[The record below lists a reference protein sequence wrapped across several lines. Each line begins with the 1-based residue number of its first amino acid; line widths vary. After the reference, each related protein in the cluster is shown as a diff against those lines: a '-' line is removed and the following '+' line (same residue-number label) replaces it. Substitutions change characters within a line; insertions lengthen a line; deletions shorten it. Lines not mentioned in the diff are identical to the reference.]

1 MNPEY
6 YSIDEELDKYEE
18 AARFKGA
25 NFPDTPSMVDGT
37 SFNASKNV
45 EEVFTKMPN
54 GGHVKIAERE
64 ITPEAKIMR
73 YNAALREQGITPT
86 ADDFYAAGFD
96 DQQIAAA
103 GLLNIKSTDGGRT
116 EPLSE
121 YEKMFIERQ
130 GGELYNPPELTFG
143 QKAADLAAS
152 TGRVV
157 GGGIQDTITGLVGT
171 ADDIGEAIGNLGYFY
186 MGPDGLEY
194 SREKKE
200 GHLRADKA
208 FEKGLD
214 NLGIKIPEGDGPIE
228 SLARGLMM
236 FASGMTIAPVKGV
249 NFLSMMLR
257 GGFADALLDPEE
269 GNISTLAREYGIDNA
284 ILEFL
289 DSQVDEEASALER
302 LGARLTNTF
311 EGVLAGG
318 VIDGLIKTLGFG
330 LKKVKG
336 DKSLVEYLREKFGV
350 VKDRLTQPGDM
361 PTVGSLGG
369 NLFDTNKTTIDGSF
383 PGRIST
389 RLPTA
394 KASTEDAMTGDL
406 IVGLDEMKADPAL
419 YEFNVNITKDY
430 PNMLTVPNETV
441 DETAERF
448 IEHVK
453 DNLLYL
459 HDKVPNATRA
469 RSQKW
474 YDGARAITDNWSTE
488 YGIPDTSIAGA
499 LAALSPQKDWY
510 QNVSLAKRVLDVA
523 IKQKDFKFANEME
536 QTFRSLPS
544 LNKPKYEPLLDLI
557 KGKSYS
563 EIVDEDPAVQATL
576 RGLFVRLY
584 DQTYNKPDYQIV
596 GPEGDFLDIATNADG
611 SPSKAAWGSLNE
623 IGKAVASI
631 DANGDVNTISVLMGE
646 RHKVRNF
653 YNNIY
658 SPNSLFGDVTIDTHA
673 VAAGL
678 LRPLSGNSLEV
689 DHNFK
694 NMSVKGRGTTKGS
707 SVSGVSGNYGL
718 YAEAY
723 RRAAA
728 ERGILPRQMQSI
740 TWEAV
745 RGLFT
750 DKFKQSAKNV
760 ADIDAIWQRYK
771 SGEIDLDETRRL
783 VDERA
788 GGINPPSWE

>member
-1 MNPEY
+1 MADLLNDNTDFEVSKYYDAQEMNEAGFDPAIIKDKKSVFNPESGMNDILTSMPSGGY
-6 YSIDEELDKYEE
+6 VKIGEEEPEVMAEAPAQPAMPSGPE
-18 AARFKGA
+18 AAPAQAAADYAQQLQEIQGSYTLDDLRAAGYTDEQISTAGLDVQPTMPESRTEALSEQEVADIIASGQPIITADPTLRDEGSRIVSNYF
-25 NFPDTPSMVDGT
+25 
-37 SFNASKNV
+37 FNLAAAGLI
-45 EEVFTKMPN
+45 EE
-54 GGHVKIAERE
+54 
-64 ITPEAKIMR
+64 
-73 YNAALREQGITPT
+73 LREQGMGEAEIERTMQARENELLRNAEVYSNALFGTGATGYEVGLGDFAT
-86 ADDFYAAGFD
+86 AGIMDIQEGYRMFQQQRGEGGTMGGRAIGMAIMAAGVAEATGVGYAFGKLLKRGAKALEPTLVRMGEEAQGRID
-96 DQQIAAA
+96 AEGATLFSNPVGPVVDRGLAAA
-103 GLLNIKSTDGGRT
+103 GR
-116 EPLSE
+116 
-121 YEKMFIERQ
+121 
-130 GGELYNPPELTFG
+130 
-143 QKAADLAAS
+143 
-152 TGRVV
+152 
-157 GGGIQDTITGLVGT
+157 LV
-171 ADDIGEAIGNLGYFY
+171 APKLE
-186 MGPDGLEY
+186 DGL
-194 SREKKE
+194 
-200 GHLRADKA
+200 
-208 FEKGLD
+208 
-214 NLGIKIPEGDGPIE
+214 
-228 SLARGLMM
+228 
-236 FASGMTIAPVKGV
+236 
-249 NFLSMMLR
+249 
-257 GGFADALLDPEE
+257 
-269 GNISTLAREYGIDNA
+269 
-284 ILEFL
+284 
-289 DSQVDEEASALER
+289 
-302 LGARLTNTF
+302 
-311 EGVLAGG
+311 
-318 VIDGLIKTLGFG
+318 
-330 LKKVKG
+330 
-336 DKSLVEYLREKFGV
+336 
-350 VKDRLTQPGDM
+350 
-361 PTVGSLGG
+361 
-369 NLFDTNKTTIDGSF
+369 

-394 KASTEDAMTGDL
+394 KAATEDPMTGEL
-406 IVGLDEMKADPAL
+406 IVGLEEMKTEPAL

-430 PNMLTVPNETV
+430 PNMKFVEGEGV

-453 DNLLYL
+453 DNLLYI
-459 HDKVPNATRA
+459 HDKVPADTRV

-474 YDGARAITDNWSTE
+474 YDGARAITDRWSEE
-488 YGIPDTSIAGA
+488 YGVPDTSIAGA

-510 QNVSLAKRVLDVA
+510 QNVSLAQRVLDVA
-523 IKQKDFKFANEME
+523 VKQKDFVFANEME
-536 QTFRSLPS
+536 QTFRALPS
-544 LNKPKYEPLLDLI
+544 LNKPKYEPMLEAI
-557 KGKSYS
+557 KGKSYA

-576 RGLFVRLY
+576 RALFVRLY

-596 GPEGDFLDIATNADG
+596 GPEGDMLDFATTASG
-611 SPSKAAWGSLNE
+611 ARKKAAWGSLNE

-631 DANGDVNTISVLMGE
+631 DVNGDVNTISRLMGE

-658 SPNSLFGDVTIDTHA
+658 DPNSPFGDVTIDTHA

-707 SVSGVSGNYGL
+707 SKSGVSGNYGL

-771 SGEIDLDETRRL
+771 DGEIDLDETRRL

>member
-1 MNPEY
+1 M
-6 YSIDEELDKYEE
+6 
-18 AARFKGA
+18 
-25 NFPDTPSMVDGT
+25 
-37 SFNASKNV
+37 
-45 EEVFTKMPN
+45 
-54 GGHVKIAERE
+54 
-64 ITPEAKIMR
+64 
-73 YNAALREQGITPT
+73 
-86 ADDFYAAGFD
+86 
-96 DQQIAAA
+96 
-103 GLLNIKSTDGGRT
+103 
-116 EPLSE
+116 
-121 YEKMFIERQ
+121 
-130 GGELYNPPELTFG
+130 
-143 QKAADLAAS
+143 
-152 TGRVV
+152 
-157 GGGIQDTITGLVGT
+157 
-171 ADDIGEAIGNLGYFY
+171 
-186 MGPDGLEY
+186 
-194 SREKKE
+194 
-200 GHLRADKA
+200 RADKA

-236 FASGMTIAPVKGV
+236 FATGMTIAPVKGV

-257 GGFADALLDPEE
+257 GGFADALLNPEE
-269 GNISTLAREYGIDNA
+269 GNISTLAREYGLDNA
-284 ILEFL
+284 IFEFL

-302 LGARLTNTF
+302 LEARLTNTF
-311 EGVLAGG
+311 EGVLVGG
-318 VIDGLIKTLGFG
+318 ALDGLIKGLGFG

-336 DKSLVEYLREKFGV
+336 DKSLVEYLRGKFGV
-350 VKDRLTQPGDM
+350 VKDRFTQPGDM

-459 HDKVPNATRA
+459 HDKVPDATRA

-523 IKQKDFKFANEME
+523 IKQKDFKMSNEM
-536 QTFRSLPS
+536 TDLFFSLKDGKGNPVFD
-544 LNKPKYEPLLDLI
+544 KPKYRPLLDMI
-557 KGKSYS
+557 RGKSYS
-563 EIVDEDPAVQATL
+563 EIVDDDPAVQATL

-694 NMSVKGRGTTKGS
+694 NTSVKGRGTTKGS
-707 SVSGVSGNYGL
+707 TVSGVSGNYGL

>member
-1 MNPEY
+1 MADLLNDNTDFEVSKYYDAQEMN
-6 YSIDEELDKYEE
+6 D
-18 AARFKGA
+18 
-25 NFPDTPSMVDGT
+25 
-37 SFNASKNV
+37 
-45 EEVFTKMPN
+45 
-54 GGHVKIAERE
+54 
-64 ITPEAKIMR
+64 
-73 YNAALREQGITPT
+73 
-86 ADDFYAAGFD
+86 AGFD
-96 DQQIAAA
+96 PAIIKDKKSVFNPESGMNDILTSMPSGGYVKIGEEEPEVMAEAPEQPMMPGASDVAPAQAAAEEAKRLQEIQGSYTLDDLRAAGYTDEQISAAGLDVQPEPMTEQEIAQYISEGAPLVDADPTLRDQGAQIVSTYVFDAAVAGLRDELAEQGMGPEEIERTVKAREGELFREAEVYSNALFGTGATGYEVGLGDFLTAGAMDIQEGYRMFNQQRGEGGSMAGRAMGAGIMIAGIAEATGVGYAFGKLLKRGIKVLEPEIIRMGEEAQGRIDAEGATLFSNPVGPIVDRGLAAA
-103 GLLNIKSTDGGRT
+103 GR
-116 EPLSE
+116 
-121 YEKMFIERQ
+121 
-130 GGELYNPPELTFG
+130 
-143 QKAADLAAS
+143 
-152 TGRVV
+152 
-157 GGGIQDTITGLVGT
+157 LV
-171 ADDIGEAIGNLGYFY
+171 APKLE
-186 MGPDGLEY
+186 DGL
-194 SREKKE
+194 
-200 GHLRADKA
+200 
-208 FEKGLD
+208 
-214 NLGIKIPEGDGPIE
+214 
-228 SLARGLMM
+228 
-236 FASGMTIAPVKGV
+236 
-249 NFLSMMLR
+249 
-257 GGFADALLDPEE
+257 
-269 GNISTLAREYGIDNA
+269 
-284 ILEFL
+284 
-289 DSQVDEEASALER
+289 
-302 LGARLTNTF
+302 
-311 EGVLAGG
+311 
-318 VIDGLIKTLGFG
+318 
-330 LKKVKG
+330 
-336 DKSLVEYLREKFGV
+336 
-350 VKDRLTQPGDM
+350 
-361 PTVGSLGG
+361 
-369 NLFDTNKTTIDGSF
+369 

-394 KASTEDAMTGDL
+394 KAATEDPMTGEL
-406 IVGLDEMKADPAL
+406 IVGLEEMKTEPAL

-430 PNMLTVPNETV
+430 PNMQTVEGESV

-453 DNLLYL
+453 DNLLYI
-459 HDKVPNATRA
+459 HDKVPADTRV

-474 YDGARAITDNWSTE
+474 YDGARAITDRWSEE
-488 YGIPDTSIAGA
+488 YGVPDTSIAGA

-510 QNVSLAKRVLDVA
+510 QNVSLAQRVLDVA
-523 IKQKDFKFANEME
+523 IKQKDFIFADEME

-544 LNKPKYEPLLDLI
+544 LNKPKYEPMLEAI
-557 KGKSYS
+557 KGKSYT

-576 RGLFVRLY
+576 RALFVRLY

-596 GPEGDFLDIATNADG
+596 GPEGDMLDFATTASG
-611 SPSKAAWGSLNE
+611 ARKKAAWGSLNE

-631 DANGDVNTISVLMGE
+631 DVNGDVNTISRLMGE

-658 SPNSLFGDVTIDTHA
+658 DPNSPFGDVTIDTHA

-707 SVSGVSGNYGL
+707 AKSGVSGNYGL

-771 SGEIDLDETRRL
+771 DGEIDLDETRRL

>member
-1 MNPEY
+1 MADLLNDNTDFEVSKY
-6 YSIDEELDKYEE
+6 YD
-18 AARFKGA
+18 AQ
-25 NFPDTPSMVDGT
+25 
-37 SFNASKNV
+37 
-45 EEVFTKMPN
+45 
-54 GGHVKIAERE
+54 E
-64 ITPEAKIMR
+64 I
-73 YNAALREQGITPT
+73 N
-86 ADDFYAAGFD
+86 DAGFD
-96 DQQIAAA
+96 PAIIKDKKSVFNPESGMNDILTSMPSGGYVKIGEEEPEVMAEAPEQPMMPGASDAAPAQAAAEEAKRLQEIQGSYTLDDLRAAGYTDEQISAAGLDVQPEPMTEQEIAQYISEGAPLVDADPTLRDQGAQIVSTYVFDAAVAGLRDELAEQGMGPEEIERTVKAREGELFREAEVYSNALFGTGATGYEVGLGDFLTAGAMDIQEGYRMFNQQRGEGGSMAGRAMGAGIMIAGIAEATGVGYAFGKLLKRGIKVLEPEIIRMGEEAQGRIDAEGATLFSNPVGPIVDRGLAAA
-103 GLLNIKSTDGGRT
+103 GR
-116 EPLSE
+116 
-121 YEKMFIERQ
+121 
-130 GGELYNPPELTFG
+130 
-143 QKAADLAAS
+143 
-152 TGRVV
+152 
-157 GGGIQDTITGLVGT
+157 LV
-171 ADDIGEAIGNLGYFY
+171 APKLE
-186 MGPDGLEY
+186 DGL
-194 SREKKE
+194 
-200 GHLRADKA
+200 
-208 FEKGLD
+208 
-214 NLGIKIPEGDGPIE
+214 
-228 SLARGLMM
+228 
-236 FASGMTIAPVKGV
+236 
-249 NFLSMMLR
+249 
-257 GGFADALLDPEE
+257 
-269 GNISTLAREYGIDNA
+269 
-284 ILEFL
+284 
-289 DSQVDEEASALER
+289 
-302 LGARLTNTF
+302 
-311 EGVLAGG
+311 
-318 VIDGLIKTLGFG
+318 
-330 LKKVKG
+330 
-336 DKSLVEYLREKFGV
+336 
-350 VKDRLTQPGDM
+350 
-361 PTVGSLGG
+361 
-369 NLFDTNKTTIDGSF
+369 

-394 KASTEDAMTGDL
+394 KAATEDPMTGEL
-406 IVGLDEMKADPAL
+406 IVGLEEMKTEPAL

-430 PNMLTVPNETV
+430 PNMQTVEGESV

-453 DNLLYL
+453 DNLLYI
-459 HDKVPNATRA
+459 HDKVPADTRV

-474 YDGARAITDNWSTE
+474 YDGARAITDRWSEE
-488 YGIPDTSIAGA
+488 YGVPDTSIAGA

-510 QNVSLAKRVLDVA
+510 QNVSLAQRVLDVA
-523 IKQKDFKFANEME
+523 IKQKDFIFADEME

-544 LNKPKYEPLLDLI
+544 LNKPKYEPMLEAI
-557 KGKSYS
+557 KGKSYT

-576 RGLFVRLY
+576 RALFVRLY

-596 GPEGDFLDIATNADG
+596 GPEGDMLDFATTASG
-611 SPSKAAWGSLNE
+611 ARKKAAWGSLNE

-631 DANGDVNTISVLMGE
+631 DVNGDVNTISRLMGE

-658 SPNSLFGDVTIDTHA
+658 DPNSPFGDVTIDTHA

-707 SVSGVSGNYGL
+707 AKSGVSGNYGL

-771 SGEIDLDETRRL
+771 DGEIDLDETRRL

>member
-1 MNPEY
+1 MADLLNDNTDFEVSKY
-6 YSIDEELDKYEE
+6 YD
-18 AARFKGA
+18 AQ
-25 NFPDTPSMVDGT
+25 
-37 SFNASKNV
+37 
-45 EEVFTKMPN
+45 
-54 GGHVKIAERE
+54 E
-64 ITPEAKIMR
+64 I
-73 YNAALREQGITPT
+73 N
-86 ADDFYAAGFD
+86 DAGFD
-96 DQQIAAA
+96 PAIIKDKKSVFNPESGMNDILTSMPSGGYVKIGEEEPEVMAEAPEQPMMPGASDVAPAQAAAEEAKRLQEIQGSYTLDDLRAAGYTDEQISAAGLDVQPEPMTEQEIAQYISEGAPLVDADPTLRDQGAQIVSTYVFDAAVAGLRDELAEQGMGPEEIERTVKAREGELFREAEVYSNALFGTGATGYEVGLGDFLTAGAMDIQEGYRMFNQQRGEGGSMAGRAMGAGIMIAGIAEATGVGYAFGKLLKRGIKVLEPEIIRMGEEAQGRIDAEGATLFSNPVGPIVDRGLAAA
-103 GLLNIKSTDGGRT
+103 GR
-116 EPLSE
+116 
-121 YEKMFIERQ
+121 
-130 GGELYNPPELTFG
+130 
-143 QKAADLAAS
+143 
-152 TGRVV
+152 
-157 GGGIQDTITGLVGT
+157 LV
-171 ADDIGEAIGNLGYFY
+171 APKLE
-186 MGPDGLEY
+186 DGL
-194 SREKKE
+194 
-200 GHLRADKA
+200 
-208 FEKGLD
+208 
-214 NLGIKIPEGDGPIE
+214 
-228 SLARGLMM
+228 
-236 FASGMTIAPVKGV
+236 
-249 NFLSMMLR
+249 
-257 GGFADALLDPEE
+257 
-269 GNISTLAREYGIDNA
+269 
-284 ILEFL
+284 
-289 DSQVDEEASALER
+289 
-302 LGARLTNTF
+302 
-311 EGVLAGG
+311 
-318 VIDGLIKTLGFG
+318 
-330 LKKVKG
+330 
-336 DKSLVEYLREKFGV
+336 
-350 VKDRLTQPGDM
+350 
-361 PTVGSLGG
+361 
-369 NLFDTNKTTIDGSF
+369 

-394 KASTEDAMTGDL
+394 KAATEDPMTGEL
-406 IVGLDEMKADPAL
+406 IVGLEEMKTEPAL

-430 PNMLTVPNETV
+430 PNMQTVEGESV

-453 DNLLYL
+453 DNLLYI
-459 HDKVPNATRA
+459 HDKVPADTRV

-474 YDGARAITDNWSTE
+474 YDGARAITDRWSEE
-488 YGIPDTSIAGA
+488 YGVPDTSIAGA

-510 QNVSLAKRVLDVA
+510 QNVSLAQRVLDVA
-523 IKQKDFKFANEME
+523 IKQKDFIFADEME

-544 LNKPKYEPLLDLI
+544 LNKPKYEPMLEAI
-557 KGKSYS
+557 KGKSYT

-576 RGLFVRLY
+576 RALFVRLY

-596 GPEGDFLDIATNADG
+596 GPEGDMLDFATTASG
-611 SPSKAAWGSLNE
+611 ARKKAAWGSLNE

-631 DANGDVNTISVLMGE
+631 DVNGDVNTISRLMGE

-658 SPNSLFGDVTIDTHA
+658 DPNSPFGDVTIDTHA

-707 SVSGVSGNYGL
+707 AKSGVSGNYGL

-771 SGEIDLDETRRL
+771 DGEIDLDETRRL

>member
-64 ITPEAKIMR
+64 ITSEAKIMR

-208 FEKGLD
+208 FEKGLN

-336 DKSLVEYLREKFGV
+336 DKSLVEYLRGKFSV
-350 VKDRLTQPGDM
+350 VKDRLTQPNDM

-369 NLFDTNKTTIDGSF
+369 NLFATNKTTTDGSF

-448 IEHVK
+448 IEHLK

-459 HDKVPNATRA
+459 HDKVPDATRV

-488 YGIPDTSIAGA
+488 YGVPDTSIAGA

-557 KGKSYS
+557 KDKSYS
-563 EIVDEDPAVQATL
+563 EIVDEDSAVQATL

-596 GPEGDFLDIATNADG
+596 GPEGNFLDVATNADG

-673 VAAGL
+673 VAASL

-707 SVSGVSGNYGL
+707 SVSGISGNYGL